1 MKKIYAILMAMV
13 MCFVAMPV
21 MTKDNVLKADAAFH
35 WDFWNDYVDDCVVS
49 YVSVREGAYKVVVV
63 CNATREIWSNDYV
76 SVPFWYST
84 EQLREMIGKE
94 PRTMGARSVTGVN
107 IKRSI
112 LNDANYFFHYYC

>member
-35 WDFWNDYVDDCVVS
+35 WDFWNDYVDDYVVS

-63 CNATREIWSNDYV
+63 CNATRERYGQ
-76 SVPFWYST
+76 T
-84 EQLREMIGKE
+84 
-94 PRTMGARSVTGVN
+94 TMLVF
-107 IKRSI
+107 
-112 LNDANYFFHYYC
+112 LFFFFFFV